1 MLNINELCKKLR
13 FDVLEAMVY
22 LGFDY
27 DPLSTMPDVLIVD
40 SSTLKGFIHSTN
52 HDEEPVAG
60 YDYVNNTV
68 YIPISLLNNP
78 ERLYQAIC
86 HELTHSWQGSL
97 KLQRD
102 LAMPNYY
109 FRQTEMEAFMVG
121 SYMEAT
127 MFYRKTLAGLT
138 FEKVMTNMTEAWN
151 KLQIKSLL
159 NQKES

>member
-1 MLNINELCKKLR
+1 MLNINDLCKKIR
-13 FDVLEAMVY
+13 YDVLEAMCY

-40 SSTLKGFIHSTN
+40 NSTLDGFIHSTN
-52 HDEEPVAG
+52 HDEVAVAG

-68 YIPISLLNNP
+68 YIPIELLNNP
-78 ERLYQAIC
+78 ERLYQALC

-97 KLQRD
+97 RLQRD

-127 MFYRKTLAGLT
+127 MFYRKTLSTLT
-138 FEKVMTNMTEAWN
+138 FDKVMANMTEAWN

-159 NQKES
+159 N

>member
-13 FDVLEAMVY
+13 YDVLEAMCY
-22 LGFDY
+22 LGFEY
-27 DPLSTMPDVLIVD
+27 DVCAKMPEILIVED
-40 SSTLKGFIHSTN
+40 GVIDGFIHSTN

-60 YDYVNNTV
+60 YDCINNTV
-68 YIPISLLNNP
+68 YIPIDLLNNP
-78 ERLYQAIC
+78 ERLYQALC

-97 KLQRD
+97 RLQRD

-127 MFYRKTLAGLT
+127 MFYRKTLSTLT
-138 FEKVMTNMTEAWN
+138 FDKVMANMTEAWN

>member
-1 MLNINELCKKLR
+1 MLNINDLCKKIR
-13 FDVLEAMVY
+13 YDVLEAMCY

-40 SSTLKGFIHSTN
+40 NSTLDGFIHSTN
-52 HDEEPVAG
+52 HDEVAVAG

-68 YIPISLLNNP
+68 YIPIELLNNP
-78 ERLYQAIC
+78 ERLYQALC

-97 KLQRD
+97 RLQRD

-127 MFYRKTLAGLT
+127 MFYRKTLSTLT
-138 FEKVMTNMTEAWN
+138 FDKVMANMTEAWN

>member
-1 MLNINELCKKLR
+1 MLNINELCKKIR
-13 FDVLEAMVY
+13 YDVLEAMCY
-22 LGFDY
+22 LGFEY
-27 DPLSTMPDVLIVD
+27 DACATMPDILVVDNNVLD
-40 SSTLKGFIHSTN
+40 GFIHSAN
-52 HDEEPVAG
+52 QGEDAAAG
-60 YDYVNNTV
+60 YDFANNTV
-68 YIPISLLNNP
+68 YIPIDLLNSP
-78 ERLYQAIC
+78 ERLYQALC

-127 MFYRKTLAGLT
+127 MFYRKTLAALT
-138 FEKVMTNMTEAWN
+138 FEEVMANMSKVWN

>member
-13 FDVLEAMVY
+13 YDVLEAMCY
-22 LGFDY
+22 LGFEY
-27 DPLSTMPDVLIVD
+27 DVYATMPNVLIVED
-40 SSTLKGFIHSTN
+40 GVMDGFIHSAN
-52 HDEEPVAG
+52 PGESAVAG
-60 YDYVNNTV
+60 YDYTNNTV
-68 YIPISLLNNP
+68 YLPMDLLNNP
-78 ERLYQAIC
+78 ERLYQALC

-127 MFYRKTLAGLT
+127 MFYRKTLANLT
-138 FEKVMTNMTEAWN
+138 FEEVMNNMTKVWTE
-151 KLQIKSLL
+151 LQTRSLL
-159 NQKES
+159 N

>member
-13 FDVLEAMVY
+13 YDVLEAMCY
-22 LGFDY
+22 LGFEY
-27 DPLSTMPDVLIVD
+27 DVYATMPNVLIVED
-40 SSTLKGFIHSTN
+40 GVMDGFIHSAN
-52 HDEEPVAG
+52 PGESAVAG
-60 YDYVNNTV
+60 YDYTNNTV
-68 YIPISLLNNP
+68 YLPMDLLNNP
-78 ERLYQAIC
+78 ERLYQALC

-127 MFYRKTLAGLT
+127 MFYRKTLSTLT
-138 FEKVMTNMTEAWN
+138 FDKVMANMTEAWN

>member
-13 FDVLEAMVY
+13 YDVLEAMVY
-22 LGFDY
+22 LGFEY
-27 DPLSTMPDVLIVD
+27 DVYATMPEILIVESDVLD
-40 SSTLKGFIHSTN
+40 GFIHSVN
-52 HDEEPVAG
+52 RDESAVAG
-60 YDYVNNTV
+60 YDYTNNTV
-68 YIPISLLNNP
+68 YLPMDLLNNP
-78 ERLYQAIC
+78 ERLYQALC

-97 KLQRD
+97 RLQRD

-127 MFYRKTLAGLT
+127 MFYRKTLSTLT
-138 FEKVMTNMTEAWN
+138 FEEVMNNMTKVWN

-159 NQKES
+159 N

>member
-1 MLNINELCKKLR
+1 MLNINDLCKKIR
-13 FDVLEAMVY
+13 YDVLETMVY
-22 LGFDY
+22 LGFEY
-27 DPLSTMPDVLIVD
+27 DVYATMPNVLIVD
-40 SSTLKGFIHSTN
+40 NNTLDGFIHSTN
-52 HDEEPVAG
+52 HDEVAVAG
-60 YDYVNNTV
+60 YDCINNTV
-68 YIPISLLNNP
+68 YIPIDLLNNP
-78 ERLYQAIC
+78 ERLYQALC

-97 KLQRD
+97 RLQRD

-127 MFYRKTLAGLT
+127 MFYRKTLSTLT
-138 FEKVMTNMTEAWN
+138 FDKVMANMTEAWN

>member
-1 MLNINELCKKLR
+1 MLKINELCRKLR
-13 FDVLEAMVY
+13 FDVLETMVY

-27 DPLSTMPDVLIVD
+27 DPFSTMPDILIVD
-40 SSTLKGFIHSTN
+40 DNVLDGFIHSAN
-52 HDEEPVAG
+52 HDEKAVAG

-68 YIPISLLNNP
+68 YIPSNLLNNP

-97 KLQRD
+97 KLQKD

-127 MFYRKTLAGLT
+127 MFYRKTLSTLT
-138 FEKVMTNMTEAWN
+138 FDKVMANMTEAWN

>member
-1 MLNINELCKKLR
+1 MLNINDLCKKIR
-13 FDVLEAMVY
+13 YDVLEAMCY

-40 SSTLKGFIHSTN
+40 NSTLDGFIHSTN
-52 HDEEPVAG
+52 HDEVAVAG

-68 YIPISLLNNP
+68 YIPIELLNNP
-78 ERLYQAIC
+78 ERLYQALC

-127 MFYRKTLAGLT
+127 MFYRKTLSTLT
-138 FEKVMTNMTEAWN
+138 FDKVMANMTEAWN

>member
-1 MLNINELCKKLR
+1 MLNINELCKKIR
-13 FDVLEAMVY
+13 YDVLEAMVY
-22 LGFDY
+22 LGFEYDY
-27 DPLSTMPDVLIVD
+27 EAKMPEILIVENNILD
-40 SSTLKGFIHSTN
+40 GFIQSVN
-52 HDEEPVAG
+52 QDEAAVAG
-60 YDYVNNTV
+60 YDYANNTV
-68 YIPISLLNNP
+68 YIPIDLLNNP
-78 ERLYQAIC
+78 ERLYQALC

-127 MFYRKTLAGLT
+127 MFYRKTLSALT
-138 FEKVMTNMTEAWN
+138 FEEVMANMTKVWN